1 MARLR
6 RDGAFV
12 GPDQAKRTWFAK
24 TAIKQYE
31 VQLRSSELVF
41 SETRTGA
48 ELSVSPDSRPQ
59 CQDCRWL
66 NGFNSLP

>member
-48 ELSVSPDSRPQ
+48 EAAFSQPRLSAPVS
-59 CQDCRWL
+59 
-66 NGFNSLP
+66 GLPVA